1 MTCEE
6 YIPEWWT
13 AEELTKVQENLSEA
27 DFDIF
32 LKQLRAFHWLQI
44 GEVITDEVPV
54 TDPRGYSLDCND

>member
-6 YIPEWWT
+6 YIPEWWA
-13 AEELTKVQENLSEA
+13 AEELTKVQENLSET

-54 TDPRGYSLDCND
+54 TDPRGYSLDNNC